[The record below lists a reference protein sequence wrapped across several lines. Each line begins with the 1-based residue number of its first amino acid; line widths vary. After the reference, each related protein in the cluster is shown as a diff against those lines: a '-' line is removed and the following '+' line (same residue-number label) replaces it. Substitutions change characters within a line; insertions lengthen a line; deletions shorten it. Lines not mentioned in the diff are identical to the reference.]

1 MNTGT
6 LFLIPTTLGESGM
19 DSLSVQINRTVCA
32 LSEFIVEDEKS
43 ARRYLKKANPEI
55 RFESI
60 KLHPLNEHTKPSE
73 YADYLSSAGHGSSIG
88 LLSEAGIPCVAD
100 PGAELVRLAHR
111 KGIRVAPL
119 SGPSSIFLA
128 LMASGF
134 NGQSFTFH
142 GYIPVEKELRAR
154 KIAELER
161 TARTTGY
168 TQIFIETPYRNNKLL
183 GELLARCAPDTML
196 CIAVDLTLEHETI
209 ISKNIREWRTR
220 KEDFNKRPA
229 VFLIGSEKN

>member
-1 MNTGT
+1 MNAGT
-6 LFLIPTTLGESGM
+6 LFLIPTTLGESDT
-19 DSLSVQINRTVCA
+19 DSLSVQISRTVCS

-43 ARRYLKKANPEI
+43 ARRFLKKTNPEI
-55 RFESI
+55 RFEAI
-60 KLHPLNEHTKPSE
+60 TLHPLNEHTKSSE
-73 YADYLSSAGHGSSIG
+73 YADYLSSVERGSSIG

-100 PGAELVRLAHR
+100 PGAELVRLAHK

-142 GYIPVEKELRAR
+142 GYLPVEKELRAR
-154 KIAELER
+154 RIADLER

-183 GELLARCAPDTML
+183 DELIARCTADTML
-196 CIAVDLTLEHETI
+196 CVAVDLTLTHETI
-209 ISKNIREWRTR
+209 ISKTIREWKTR
-220 KEDFNKRPA
+220 KDDFNKRPA
-229 VFLIGSEKN
+229 VFLIGSGKN